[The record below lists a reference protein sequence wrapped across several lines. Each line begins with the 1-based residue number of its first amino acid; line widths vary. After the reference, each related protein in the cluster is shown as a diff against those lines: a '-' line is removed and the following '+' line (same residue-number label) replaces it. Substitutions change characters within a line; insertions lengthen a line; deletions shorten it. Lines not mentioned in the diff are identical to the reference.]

1 MTDSI
6 IIAAFLFFVVFLIVL
21 DIAMI
26 VSLIV
31 PGDER
36 KQMVVWKAS
45 TYTLIGTV
53 GSLAISIAEKM
64 ISQQA
69 LLINPLTQLG
79 ATALIYFV
87 FLLYYKRRY
96 SG

>member
-26 VSLIV
+26 VSLVV

-45 TYTLIGTV
+45 TYTLIALSAPGSQHCRKNDFAAGTADQSIYPV
-53 GSLAISIAEKM
+53 GGHCPHLLCISVI
-64 ISQQA
+64 
-69 LLINPLTQLG
+69 L
-79 ATALIYFV
+79 
-87 FLLYYKRRY
+87 
-96 SG
+96 

>member
-45 TYTLIGTV
+45 TYTLI
-53 GSLAISIAEKM
+53 
-64 ISQQA
+64 A
-69 LLINPLTQLG
+69 LSAAWQS
-79 ATALIYFV
+79 ALP
-87 FLLYYKRRY
+87 KK
-96 SG
+96 

>member
-64 ISQQA
+64 IS
-69 LLINPLTQLG
+69 LG